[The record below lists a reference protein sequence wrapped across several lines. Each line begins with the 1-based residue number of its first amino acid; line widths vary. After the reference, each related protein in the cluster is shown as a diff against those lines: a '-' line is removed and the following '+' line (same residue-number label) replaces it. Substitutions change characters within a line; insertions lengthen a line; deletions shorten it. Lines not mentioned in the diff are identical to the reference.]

1 MRRALPGLE
10 SVLAEEDCGRVELH
24 GAPGRTSLVFLRQDE
39 DTWAAEDPGSEAL
52 HTEELMALVSREFGQ
67 NYGRLVCVL
76 GAEQVV
82 YTVEGDV
89 VRVKRE
95 PLPATSG
102 ADESAQEGLR
112 AVADVLGIPRSRRKA
127 KFRQAYQ
134 FARIVEE
141 ALTGR
146 EGGNV
151 RVLDLACGR
160 SYLGFVLTHLLSVGG
175 QRVLL
180 HGVDS
185 DPALVDKCRAIAE
198 ALAWTNTSFEASD
211 LAAYSVKT
219 EDYDIAVA
227 LHACDTLTDEA
238 IRIAVEA
245 RIPLLFVA
253 PCCQHEFRY
262 SWKHH
267 QLQWISRYGLLE
279 QGLTDVL
286 TDGFRCLV
294 LEALGYQVKVIR
306 FAEPDITPKNL
317 LIQARLTSRSR
328 PERAR
333 AAGAFLKQ
341 FKVRPRLA
349 ALLGRTEG

>member
-1 MRRALPGLE
+1 MRRPLAGLE
-10 SVLAEEDCGRVELH
+10 SVLADEDCDRVELH
-24 GAPGRTSLVFLRQDE
+24 GPSGEISLVFLRQDG
-39 DTWAAEDPGSEAL
+39 DTWATNDPESAVL
-52 HTEELMALVSREFGQ
+52 HTEKLMAQVGREFGPT
-67 NYGRLVCVL
+67 YERLVCVL
-76 GAEQVV
+76 GAEHVV
-82 YTVEGDV
+82 YTVEGDA

-95 PLPATSG
+95 VRPATSR

-112 AVADVLGIPRSRRKA
+112 AVADALGIPRSKRKA

-134 FARIVEE
+134 FARIVEG
-141 ALTGR
+141 ALARQRGDH
-146 EGGNV
+146 V
-151 RVLDLACGR
+151 RILDLACGR

-185 DPALVDKCRAIAE
+185 DPALVDKCHAIAE
-198 ALAWTNTSFEASD
+198 ALAWTNASFEAAD
-211 LAAYSVKT
+211 LGAYSVKT
-219 EDYDIAVA
+219 DDYDMAVA

-245 RIPLLFVA
+245 RIPVLFAA

-262 SWKHH
+262 SWKDH

-279 QGLTDVL
+279 QRLTDVV

-317 LIQARLTSRSR
+317 LIQARSTSRLR

-333 AAGAFLKQ
+333 AAEAFLKQ

-349 ALLGRTEG
+349 ALLGRTKG